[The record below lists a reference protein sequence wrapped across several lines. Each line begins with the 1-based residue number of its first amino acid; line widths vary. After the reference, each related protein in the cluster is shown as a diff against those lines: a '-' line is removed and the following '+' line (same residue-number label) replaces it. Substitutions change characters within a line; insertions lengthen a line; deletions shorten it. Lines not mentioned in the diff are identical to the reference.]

1 MEEEVN
7 VRVEFKGEMAEKF
20 NKVKDELG
28 VKNNTEV
35 VRILINRKFSEMFKS
50 KKGPEEKSK

>member
-20 NKVKDELG
+20 NKVKEELG

-35 VRILINRKFSEMFKS
+35 LRILVTRKFSEIVRR
-50 KKGPEEKSK
+50 GPEEESK